1 MGFSA
6 FSRVPT
12 LSLSQLAGV
21 SAAGSPTRVVFA
33 YWGEEREHAGEILR
47 EEKDIIEQKGTDP
60 YCYKDLRGPENLPSD
75 LLAYNPST
83 E

>member
-1 MGFSA
+1 
-6 FSRVPT
+6 
-12 LSLSQLAGV
+12 
-21 SAAGSPTRVVFA
+21 VVFA
-33 YWGEEREHAGEILR
+33 YWGEEREHAGEILS
-47 EEKDIIEQKGTDP
+47 EAKDLLEPKGRDP